1 MLTGSVP
8 ISYGFRDKREFQSKI
23 HLKPASKLILNFIK
37 VIGPVTVI
45 IAVIAIF

>member
-8 ISYGFRDKREFQSKI
+8 ILYRLRDKREFQSKMN
-23 HLKPASKLILNFIK
+23 LTPASKLILNFIK
-37 VIGPVTVI
+37 VISQVTVI